1 MIEPFALHW
10 IAAVL
15 LESIAYSVPLLIV
28 PDFSLAV
35 SVRRSARLPLQ
46 DSTGGFSE
54 LTQPGKPIAHALA
67 LPR

>member
-54 LTQPGKPIAHALA
+54 LTGLGVAIAYNAARTL
-67 LPR
+67 